1 MKTNLNPSGN
11 TRLRLIV
18 IGSVVLFLLVVS
30 ALAGVLFPG
39 SLFAT
44 IVDQSVGKF
53 FNIVQFFIEKALTV
67 LIHALSRNNSRSQ
80 TVGDLFRSIVKY
92 GSVLVGIF
100 LILAAWGVQ
109 TGTLLAGA
117 GILGLA
123 LSFGAQSLIEDV
135 ISGLFIIFERQFQVG
150 DIIQVDNFR
159 GTVVEIGIRA
169 SKFED
174 INGDIKILN
183 NSDIRGAINTSAHLS
198 PAIADISVSYGEDI
212 KKVEA
217 VLIPALENIK
227 AQIPDIVEGPYYRG
241 VQSLGESSVV
251 IRVIAK
257 THELKKY
264 QVVRDLNRAL
274 KLLFDEHK
282 IQIPF
287 PQIVVHTAPKEESGN
302 S

>member
-1 MKTNLNPSGN
+1 
-11 TRLRLIV
+11 
-18 IGSVVLFLLVVS
+18 
-30 ALAGVLFPG
+30 
-39 SLFAT
+39 
-44 IVDQSVGKF
+44 
-53 FNIVQFFIEKALTV
+53 V